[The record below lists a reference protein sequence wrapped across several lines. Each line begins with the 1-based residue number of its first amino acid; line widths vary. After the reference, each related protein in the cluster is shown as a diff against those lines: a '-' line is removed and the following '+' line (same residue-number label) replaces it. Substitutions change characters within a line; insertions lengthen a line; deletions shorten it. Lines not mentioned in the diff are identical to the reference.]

1 MALKEFRPL
10 TPAQRFKSLPAFDE
24 ITKWRPEKS
33 LLQPKKRSGGRNNRG
48 RLTSR
53 HIGGGHKQKYR
64 KVDFKRRKYGVA
76 AEVIGIEYDPNRSA
90 RIALIKYADGEL
102 SYILAPSGLKIG
114 ATVNAGKDVAPDLGN
129 SLPLRAIPLGTNVH
143 NIELTPGR
151 GGQVA
156 RSAGQQA
163 TLTAL
168 EAGYALVKMPS
179 GEIRRIHESC
189 FATIGQVGNVDHM
202 NVSSGKAGRTRWQ
215 GRRPHVRGMVM
226 NPIDHPMGGGQG
238 KSKGGG
244 GRHHPVSPWGQLA
257 KGFKT
262 RAKHKPSD
270 RFILERGQ
278 KKNKFMG
285 RSLKKGPFVEPHL
298 LEKIDKM
305 NSSGVKK
312 PVKTWSR
319 RSMVTPDFVGHT
331 FLVHNGKIFQSVFV
345 TENMVGH
352 KLGEFSP
359 TRIFKKHG
367 SHTAKVTK

>member
-1 MALKEFRPL
+1 MDLTVGAKVMAG
-10 TPAQRFKSLPAFDE
+10 DE
-24 ITKWRPEKS
+24 
-33 LLQPKKRSGGRNNRG
+33 
-48 RLTSR
+48 
-53 HIGGGHKQKYR
+53 
-64 KVDFKRRKYGVA
+64 
-76 AEVIGIEYDPNRSA
+76 
-90 RIALIKYADGEL
+90 
-102 SYILAPSGLKIG
+102 AP
-114 ATVNAGKDVAPDLGN
+114 PDLGN
-129 SLPLRAIPLGTNVH
+129 ALPLSAIPLGANIH
-143 NIELTPGR
+143 NIEIAPGR
-151 GGQVA
+151 GGQIA

-163 TLTAL
+163 TLSNR
-168 EAGYALVKMPS
+168 EAGYALVKLPS
-179 GEIRRIHESC
+179 GEIRRIHETC

-270 RFILERGQ
+270 RFIMQDARQEESNLIYGQ
-278 KKNKFMG
+278 IVKKRTVRRAASSREDRQDECVG
-285 RSLKKGPFVEPHL
+285 REEADQDLVAPLDGDAGFCRPHL
-298 LEKIDKM
+298 
-305 NSSGVKK
+305 SG
-312 PVKTWSR
+312 SQR
-319 RSMVTPDFVGHT
+319 QDFY
-331 FLVHNGKIFQSVFV
+331 SVFV